1 LYNEE
6 KTLFIIRRI
15 MQFTYYPLAVRQG
28 KERQNIP
35 GALVL
40 AAPRSSHRLRK
51 DDLLAV
57 LLEVSGDHRYSG
69 EEIRELAEKT
79 AAVFF
84 GAQGSVTRAMQQAS
98 EETNRLIMERNLD
111 RGYEGIRASGSL
123 CLTVLHNGWL
133 FICQYGQT
141 SALLISSDKYEEF
154 GKSEGAGE
162 SLGQSKRILPR
173 FFQSQLKDG
182 DLLLLNSHPPSTWS
196 SYYLAGSAVLELDQL
211 KRRLM
216 NQVSGDIEAI
226 VVKLSTGDT
235 RAVEGDW
242 LSNEKQMLE
251 VDGDLPMAD
260 LEQEID
266 LSPLVEDKPIIEN
279 TPIFMQPPVEDFLSH
294 EEVSEPAAT
303 QVEEELDEPVP
314 VAAGSVEHG
323 NEIQVESARLMSG
336 KEPSAFLLKTA
347 RVWMRLHTI
356 NSKFRMGFERVRKK
370 ILPTARPLQEASAPA
385 FLVILALFIPAA
397 LVVLSIGAYSRIGRS
412 EQYQSY
418 MLQAQEAADLARIE
432 QEPILQH
439 EYWADAL
446 ALVKSA
452 EKYNVTQESR
462 MLYEQAQFLLDDM
475 DLAARLDFR
484 PALTQFFPEGMV
496 ITHIQASSSGVYLL
510 DSTSGSILRIYLN
523 TKGFYEIDDEFKCQ
537 PGPYGLETVTNLV
550 DFIPL
555 PANPD
560 NYRVMAVDANG
571 NLLYCRPGEVPVSR
585 TLAAPVNGWGNI
597 AGITFDNNV
606 LYVLDSGNHSIWMY
620 AGKNPNQPN
629 IDTASG
635 IVFAE
640 SPVKFLDEE
649 ILDLGGALDLVI
661 NQLDVYVLHQDGH
674 MTTCRYSPDKAVRLT
689 ACQDPSPYTD
699 NRVGRTDKKPWIF
712 VDSLFVS
719 LQAARVPTSSIYV
732 LDARNTTL
740 YQFSYQLNLEH
751 VLRPQYNRS
760 YPLPESEPTGFGVST
775 DKDLFLAF
783 GNKLFIAPLQ

>member
-1 LYNEE
+1 
-6 KTLFIIRRI
+6 
-15 MQFTYYPLAVRQG
+15 
-28 KERQNIP
+28 
-35 GALVL
+35 
-40 AAPRSSHRLRK
+40 
-51 DDLLAV
+51 
-57 LLEVSGDHRYSG
+57 
-69 EEIRELAEKT
+69 
-79 AAVFF
+79 
-84 GAQGSVTRAMQQAS
+84 
-98 EETNRLIMERNLD
+98 
-111 RGYEGIRASGSL
+111 
-123 CLTVLHNGWL
+123 
-133 FICQYGQT
+133 
-141 SALLISSDKYEEF
+141 
-154 GKSEGAGE
+154 
-162 SLGQSKRILPR
+162 
-173 FFQSQLKDG
+173 
-182 DLLLLNSHPPSTWS
+182 
-196 SYYLAGSAVLELDQL
+196 
-211 KRRLM
+211 M

-242 LSNEKQMLE
+242 LSNEKQMPE
-251 VDGDLPMAD
+251 VDADLPTAD

-266 LSPLVEDKPIIEN
+266 LSPLVEDKPIVEN
-279 TPIFMQPPVEDFLSH
+279 APIFMQPPVEDFLSH
-294 EEVSEPAAT
+294 EEVAEPAAM
-303 QVEEELDEPVP
+303 QVEDELDEPVP
-314 VAAGSVEHG
+314 VVAGSVEQG
-323 NEIQVESARLMSG
+323 NEIQQDSARSMSG
-336 KEPSAFLLKTA
+336 KEPGPFLLKAA
-347 RVWMRLHTI
+347 RAWMRLRTI
-356 NSKFRMGFERVRKK
+356 NSKLRMGFERVRKK
-370 ILPTARPLQEASAPA
+370 ILPAARPLQETSAPI

-397 LVVLSIGAYSRIGRS
+397 LVVLSIGAYTRIGRS

-418 MLQAQEAADLARIE
+418 MLQAQEAADLARVE

-446 ALVKSA
+446 AMVKSA
-452 EKYNVTQESR
+452 EKYDVTQESR

-537 PGPYGLETVTNLV
+537 PRPYGLETVTNLI

>member
-1 LYNEE
+1 
-6 KTLFIIRRI
+6 
-15 MQFTYYPLAVRQG
+15 MQFTYFPLAVRQG

-40 AAPRSSHRLRK
+40 AAPRGAHRHRK

-57 LLEVSGDHRYSG
+57 LLEVNGEHRYEG
-69 EEIRELAEKT
+69 DEIRELAEKT
-79 AAVFF
+79 ANIFF
-84 GAQGSVTRAMQQAS
+84 GSQGSVTRAMQQAS

-123 CLTVLHNGWL
+123 CLTALHNGWL
-133 FICQYGQT
+133 FACQYGQT
-141 SALLISSDKYEEF
+141 SALLISLDKFEEF
-154 GKSEGAGE
+154 GKAEGVGE

-173 FFQSQLKDG
+173 FYQSQVKNG
-182 DLLLLNSHPPSTWS
+182 DLLLLNSRPPSTWS

-211 KRRLM
+211 KRRLL
-216 NQVSGDIEAI
+216 NQVTGDIEAI
-226 VVKLSTGDT
+226 VVQFSTGDT
-235 RAVEGDW
+235 KVVEGDW
-242 LSNEKQMLE
+242 LSNEKQ
-251 VDGDLPMAD
+251 VPNDDVDLPKID
-260 LEQEID
+260 LEQEYVRPPQMEGK
-266 LSPLVEDKPIIEN
+266 PLVENPAIY
-279 TPIFMQPPVEDFLSH
+279 MQPPAEDFSAR
-294 EEVSEPAAT
+294 EEKSQPAAMPM
-303 QVEEELDEPVP
+303 EDELEDTVP
-314 VAAGSVEHG
+314 VVPGSVEQG
-323 NEIQVESARLMSG
+323 NANHEDPVRLMSG
-336 KEPSAFLLKTA
+336 KEPGAFLLKTA
-347 RVWMRLHTI
+347 RAWMRLRTV
-356 NSKFRMGFERVRKK
+356 NSKLRMGFERVRKK
-370 ILPTARPLQEASAPA
+370 IFPGVRPLHETSAPA
-385 FLVILALFIPAA
+385 FLVILAFFIPAA

-418 MLQAQEAADLARIE
+418 MLQAQEAADMARVE
-432 QEPILQH
+432 KEPILQH

-446 ALVKSA
+446 AMVKSA
-452 EKYNVTQESR
+452 EKYSVTQESR

-510 DSTSGSILRIYLN
+510 DSTSGSIIRIYLN

-550 DFIPL
+550 DFITL

-585 TLAAPVNGWGNI
+585 TLAAPENGWGHI
-597 AGITFDNNV
+597 AGVGFENNV
-606 LYVLDSGNHSIWMY
+606 LYLLDSGNDSIWMY
-620 AGKNPNQPN
+620 AGQNPNQPN
-629 IDTASG
+629 TDTASG

-640 SPVKFLDEE
+640 SPIKFLDEE
-649 ILDLGGALDLVI
+649 IPELGGALDLVI

-674 MTTCRYSPDKAVRLT
+674 MTTCRYGQDKVVRLT
-689 ACQDPSPYTD
+689 ECQDPSPYTD
-699 NRVGRTDKKPWIF
+699 NRVGRADKKPWIF
-712 VDSLFVS
+712 ADSVFIA
-719 LQAARVPTSSIYV
+719 LQAARVPDASIYI
-732 LDARNTTL
+732 LDARNTSL

-760 YPLPESEPTGFGVST
+760 FPLPESEPTGFGVST

-783 GNKLFIAPLQ
+783 DNKLFIAPLQ